1 MPADLPGSRSLVR
14 IACAPLVIA
23 VSAAALPGTVGAQ
36 DFSRPVVQALPNPA
50 TGNLAEALRELGRD
64 PQSVDALVRAG
75 QASVELGDFASAT
88 NFFDRGL
95 AVSPTDGRIKAG
107 QASLAL
113 RQQRPVEALRLYDE
127 AQAAGADMAPHA
139 ADRGMAYDLVG
150 NNTRAQELYQIARR
164 FDETPELIRR
174 LALSQAIAG
183 NQNASEATLLPLL
196 QRADIA
202 AYRTRA
208 FTLAILGK
216 PDEAVS
222 IAETML
228 PERLSSRMAP
238 YLRYM
243 PRLTRAQQA
252 AAADLGVFPRAADI
266 GRDPPEIAALSEPS
280 TPAAAPVQT
289 ADARLVPAGPA
300 MGGNRNERPA
310 ASSGRSEDAVFA
322 AAAARVA
329 PSSAQPAIAAAAP
342 QPVPQ
347 PISQPVIQP
356 APQPTPQPAP
366 ALAQA
371 PESMPAPAPVM
382 AAASAP
388 AAPQPASTG
397 ELPPVGAVALAP
409 TTPAPAPVAAESSA
423 VAAASAVGPMQGPE
437 QSAVATP
444 AVFSTTDVASPAP
457 TPAPAP
463 VMAAAPAPVLVA
475 AAAPDGAARAAAAA
489 ENVVDA
495 VETVEEAP
503 EPRDL
508 AQAFADFSVAAVPQA
523 RADGA
528 VDITTITPTREKPP
542 EPKPA
547 PPPAP
552 PPPPPHP
559 SRIWVQIATGRNVT
573 ALGTDWRRIR
583 READGLLDRQK
594 PHVAAWGQTN
604 RLVVGPL
611 NNTRAANE
619 LVAALKEKG
628 VDTFRFSSSAGEEV
642 KALD

>member
-1 MPADLPGSRSLVR
+1 MSADLPGSRAVVQRACLSLAFATCVV
-14 IACAPLVIA
+14 AAPGV
-23 VSAAALPGTVGAQ
+23 VGAQ
-36 DFSRPVVQALPNPA
+36 DFSRPVVQALPDPA
-50 TGNLAEALRELGRD
+50 AGRLAEALRELGRE

-75 QASVELGDFASAT
+75 QASLDLGDFTSAT
-88 NFFDRGL
+88 NFFDRAL
-95 AVSPTDGRIKAG
+95 AVSPGDGRIKAG
-107 QASLAL
+107 KASLAL
-113 RQQRPVEALRLYDE
+113 RQQQPVDALRLFDE

-150 NNTRAQELYQIARR
+150 NNSRAQELYQIARR
-164 FDETPELIRR
+164 FDETPELLRR
-174 LALSQAIAG
+174 LALSQAISG
-183 NQNASEATLLPLL
+183 DQNASEATLLPLL

-252 AAADLGVFPRAADI
+252 AAADLGIFPRAADI
-266 GRDPPEIAALSEPS
+266 GRDPPEIAALSEQSVAP
-280 TPAAAPVQT
+280 AAPVQT
-289 ADARLVPAGPA
+289 ADARLVPTGPA
-300 MGGNRNERPA
+300 MG
-310 ASSGRSEDAVFA
+310 SGRGERAPVASQQPAVQREDAVFA

-329 PSSAQPAIAAAAP
+329 APQNATTAPQTAAAAP
-342 QPVPQ
+342 MPVPA
-347 PISQPVIQP
+347 PILAPSP
-356 APQPTPQPAP
+356 APVA
-366 ALAQA
+366 ALAA
-371 PESMPAPAPVM
+371 AAPAP
-382 AAASAP
+382 
-388 AAPQPASTG
+388 TG
-397 ELPPVGAVALAP
+397 ELPPVATLAVAQPAP
-409 TTPAPAPVAAESSA
+409 VPMAPQPEPQPAPAMVPTPVAAM
-423 VAAASAVGPMQGPE
+423 VADPAAPLQGPE
-437 QSAVATP
+437 QTAPLPITALAQAQPAEPAAPAGATP
-444 AVFSTTDVASPAP
+444 AQAE
-457 TPAPAP
+457 
-463 VMAAAPAPVLVA
+463 
-475 AAAPDGAARAAAAA
+475 RAADAA
-489 ENVVDA
+489 ETTVAA
-495 VETVEEAP
+495 VETAEEAP

-523 RADGA
+523 RASGA

-542 EPKPA
+542 APKPA

-559 SRIWVQIATGRNVT
+559 SRIWVQVATGRNVT
-573 ALGTDWRRIR
+573 ALGTDWRRLR
-583 READGLLDRQK
+583 REAGGLLDRQN
-594 PHVAAWGQTN
+594 PHIAAWGQTN

-611 NNTRAANE
+611 NSTRVANE

-628 VDTFRFSSSAGEEV
+628 MDTFRFSSAAGEEV